1 MRILNF
7 IDHEVF
13 HTYFISTYILCVLV
27 CVYVHVNMCM
37 CEHVCVYV
45 HIFMHMCMCACACMC
60 KCEGDRG
67 TIVHACVQYK
77 SIRKAWGS

>member
-1 MRILNF
+1 MKFFIHILYKHIF
-7 IDHEVF
+7 YVC
-13 HTYFISTYILCVLV
+13 L

-60 KCEGDRG
+60 KCVRG
-67 TIVHACVQYK
+67 TTVHACVQYK